1 MATAVDF
8 YFDFRSPYSYL
19 ANTQLR
25 SIGVEP
31 RYRPMDVLAVMQQ
44 VGNTPTT
51 VVCAAKGRY
60 ARADLQRWASRYN
73 VTFQRP
79 KDPKAIDARR
89 LLRAVLK
96 AAEGGQDGRVV
107 DAIFAARWARG
118 VDLGTLED
126 LAKVLTAAGIDPG
139 PVVSVVDDDGLDQQL
154 TKATRA
160 AGELGVFGAPT
171 FVAAG
176 EMFFGNDRLD
186 FLREHLEK
194 TK

>member
-1 MATAVDF
+1 MAVVDF

-19 ANTQLR
+19 ANTRLR
-25 SIGVEP
+25 AIGVEP

-73 VTFQRP
+73 VAFQRP
-79 KDPKAIDARR
+79 KDPRAIDARR

-96 AAEGGQDGRVV
+96 AAERGQDGSVV

-118 VDLGTLED
+118 GDLGTLED
-126 LAKVLTAAGIDPG
+126 LVQALTTTGIDPD
-139 PVVSVVDDDGLDQQL
+139 PIVSGVDDDGLDRQL
-154 TKATRA
+154 TEATHA

-171 FVAAG
+171 FVVGG

-194 TK
+194 SK

>member
-1 MATAVDF
+1 MAAVDF

-25 SIGVEP
+25 SMGVEP

-60 ARADLQRWASRYN
+60 ARSDLQRWASRYN
-73 VTFQRP
+73 VPFERP

-96 AAEGGQDGRVV
+96 TAGSDQGDKVV
-107 DAIFAARWARG
+107 DAIFTARWAMG
-118 VDLGTLED
+118 APLGTLAE
-126 LAKVLTAAGIDPG
+126 LGQALTTAGIDPA
-139 PVVSVVDDDGLDQQL
+139 PIVSGVDDDALDQQL
-154 TKATRA
+154 TEATRA
-160 AGELGVFGAPT
+160 AGEMGVFGAPT
-171 FVAAG
+171 FIVAG

-186 FLREHLEK
+186 FLREYLEK
-194 TK
+194 HK

>member
-1 MATAVDF
+1 MPAVDF

-19 ANTQLR
+19 ANSQLR
-25 SIGVEP
+25 AMGVEP

-51 VVCAAKGRY
+51 AVCAAKGRY

-73 VTFQRP
+73 IPFERP

-96 AAEGGQDGRVV
+96 AAGSDQGREVV

-118 VDLGTLED
+118 EPLGTLED
-126 LAKVLTAAGIDPG
+126 LEQVLTTAGLDAHRIITD
-139 PVVSVVDDDGLDQQL
+139 VDDGDLDRRL
-154 TKATRA
+154 AEATRA
-160 AGELGVFGAPT
+160 AGDLGVFGAPT
-171 FVAAG
+171 FIVGG
-176 EMFFGNDRLD
+176 EMSFGNDRLD
-186 FLREHLEK
+186 FLREYLEK
-194 TK
+194 HT

>member
-1 MATAVDF
+1 MSAVDF

-25 SIGVEP
+25 PIGVEP

-51 VVCAAKGRY
+51 VMCAAKGRY
-60 ARADLQRWASRYN
+60 ARSDLQRWASRYD
-73 VTFQRP
+73 VPFQRP

-96 AAEGGQDGRVV
+96 AIDCGLGSHVV
-107 DAIFAARWARG
+107 DAIFSARWGRG
-118 VDLGTLED
+118 EPLATSDDLGRV
-126 LAKVLTAAGIDPG
+126 LAIARVDPGAIVSGIDE
-139 PVVSVVDDDGLDQQL
+139 DDLDRRL
-154 TKATRA
+154 TEASRA

-171 FVAAG
+171 FTVGG

-186 FLREHLEK
+186 FLREYLEK
-194 TK
+194 NR

>member
-1 MATAVDF
+1 MQVVDF

-19 ANTQLR
+19 ANSQLR
-25 SIGVEP
+25 AMGVAP
-31 RYRPMDVLAVMQQ
+31 RYKPMDVLAVMQQ

-60 ARADLQRWASRYN
+60 ARADLQRWASRYGIPLE
-73 VTFQRP
+73 RP

-96 AAEGGQDGRVV
+96 AVGSDQGSGVV

-118 VDLGTLED
+118 APLATLDDLGQA
-126 LAKVLTAAGIDPG
+126 LATAGIDPG
-139 PVVSVVDDDGLDQQL
+139 PIVSDVDEDGLDQQL
-154 TKATRA
+154 SAATRA

-171 FVAAG
+171 FIVGG

-186 FLREHLEK
+186 FLREYLEK
-194 TK
+194 HQ